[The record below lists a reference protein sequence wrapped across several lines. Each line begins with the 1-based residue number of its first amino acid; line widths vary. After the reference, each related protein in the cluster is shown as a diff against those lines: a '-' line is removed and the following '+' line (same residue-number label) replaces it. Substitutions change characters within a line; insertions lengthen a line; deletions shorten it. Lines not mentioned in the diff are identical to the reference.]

1 MSGGAGPLVVIE
13 PGYGKGLNIA
23 VVAAEW
29 HQEVVDGLVGGAM
42 RVLEQAQANIQLI
55 RVPGSF
61 ELPVA
66 TLRALETG
74 ADAAVALGV
83 VIQGGTPHFEYVCQG
98 ATNGLTQVAIK
109 TGKAVGFGLLTVDD
123 EEQALDRC
131 GLPTSREDKGAEAA
145 QAALVTTRRLL
156 ALAEL

>member
-1 MSGGAGPLVVIE
+1 MSGVGGPDLTIE
-13 PGYGKGLNIA
+13 PGSGQGLTVA
-23 VVAAEW
+23 VVAAQW
-29 HQEVVDGLVGGAM
+29 HQEVADGLVAGAL
-42 RVLEQAQANIQLI
+42 RVLEEAGCDIQLV

-66 TLRALETG
+66 ALRALEAG

-83 VIQGGTPHFEYVCQG
+83 VIQGGTPHFEYVCLG
-98 ATNGLTQVAIK
+98 ATNGLTEVAIR

-145 QAALVTTRRLL
+145 QAALITTRRLS
-156 ALAEL
+156 EL

>member
-1 MSGGAGPLVVIE
+1 MSGGGGPVLTIE
-13 PGYGKGLNIA
+13 PGSGQGLTIA
-23 VVAAEW
+23 VVAAQW
-29 HQEVVDGLVGGAM
+29 HQEVSDGLVAGAL
-42 RVLEQAQANIQLI
+42 RVLEEAGAAVQLI

-66 TLRALETG
+66 VLRALEAG

-83 VIQGGTPHFEYVCQG
+83 VIQGGTPHFEYVCMG
-98 ATNGLTQVAIK
+98 ATTGLTEVAIR

-145 QAALVTTRRLL
+145 LAALITTRRL
-156 ALAEL
+156 AEL